1 MKEHEFTLILT
12 CDPDEA
18 GADAL
23 YAVLDGGTVLT
34 TNGVPQV
41 HFLRKAESLEEAI
54 RAAIGEV
61 KSAGFVAL
69 RVEMEPKSLLQP
81 S

>member
-12 CDPDEA
+12 SDPDEA

-23 YAVLDGGTVLT
+23 HAVLDSGTIST
-34 TNGVPQV
+34 TNGVPQI
-41 HFLRKAESLEEAI
+41 HFLRTAKSLEEVI

-61 KSAGFVAL
+61 KSAGFVTL